1 MSNTTTT
8 AYQFDSNGY
17 FIGETMVMSDPLAG
31 GWLVPSDCTLTEPKN
46 KKGYWNVWNKNT
58 KEWGYELI
66 PTTAA
71 ELEGITVI
79 HKDQSKHKY
88 ELTALIDSLIT
99 DDCGYETKRDES
111 NSITVVKKAPVPE
124 PTLDELKEKKL
135 AELTTAGHQFDNR
148 LVNETMAINSSLGF
162 KANADLRSQNNIN
175 GLIAA
180 GQEPVA
186 YVDSQNT
193 IHNLSLAQ
201 LNTLLAECIEN
212 GQYLYQQKWSYRAQ
226 INACTTKE
234 ELAAITFEFKMKDF
248 ANE

>member
-1 MSNTTTT
+1 MSNTTT
-8 AYQFDSNGY
+8 AYRFDSNGY
-17 FIGETMVMSDPLAG
+17 LIGGTLVMSDPRTG
-31 GWLVPSDCTLTEPKN
+31 DWLVPSDCTITKPKT
-46 KKGYWNVWNKNT
+46 KKGYWNVWDKNT

-71 ELEGITVI
+71 ELENLTVL
-79 HKDQSKHKY
+79 HEDQSKHKY
-88 ELTALIDSLIT
+88 ELKNLVDTLVT
-99 DDCGYETKRDES
+99 DDSGYEAKRDDD
-111 NSITVVKKAPVPE
+111 NNITVVKKAPVPE

-135 AELTTAGHQFDNR
+135 AELTTAGHKYDNQ
-148 LVNETMAINSSLGF
+148 LVNEEMVINSSLGF

-186 YVDSQNT
+186 YVDSQNVAHSLT
-193 IHNLSLAQ
+193 LSQ
-201 LNTLLAECIEN
+201 LNILLQEIILC
-212 GQYLYQQKWSYRAQ
+212 GQYLYQQKWAYRAQ

-234 ELAAITFEFKMKDF
+234 ELEAITFDFKMKDF